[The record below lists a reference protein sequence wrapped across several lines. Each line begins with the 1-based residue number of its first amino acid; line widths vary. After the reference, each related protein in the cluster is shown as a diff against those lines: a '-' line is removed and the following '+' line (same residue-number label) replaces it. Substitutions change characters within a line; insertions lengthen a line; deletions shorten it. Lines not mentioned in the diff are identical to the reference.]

1 MSALIEDDITNDA
14 AVLEFDF
21 VPEGDV
27 VSFMY
32 VFASDEYNEYVYK
45 YNDVFGFFLNGE
57 NVALIPGTNTPVS
70 INNVNGG
77 NPYGGENASYP
88 QYYINNDLDDN
99 GGSVNTEMD
108 GLTKVLTVEARVN
121 PNEINHIKLAI
132 ADALDSAYDSVVF
145 IKAGSFSGKPLEYG
159 MFNFAEPTY
168 SIIEDSDEGAVELKV
183 LRTKGSDG

>member
-1 MSALIEDDITNDA
+1 MKWT
-14 AVLEFDF
+14 
-21 VPEGDV
+21 
-27 VSFMY
+27 
-32 VFASDEYNEYVYK
+32 
-45 YNDVFGFFLNGE
+45 
-57 NVALIPGTNTPVS
+57 
-70 INNVNGG
+70 
-77 NPYGGENASYP
+77 
-88 QYYINNDLDDN
+88 
-99 GGSVNTEMD
+99 

-183 LRTKGSDG
+183 LRTKGSDGNSDG